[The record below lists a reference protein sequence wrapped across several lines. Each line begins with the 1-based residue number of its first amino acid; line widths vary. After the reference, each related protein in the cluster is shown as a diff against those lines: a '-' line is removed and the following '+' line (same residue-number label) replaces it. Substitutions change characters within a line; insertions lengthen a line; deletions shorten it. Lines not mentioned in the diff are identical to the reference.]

1 MKTETFNNGKTT
13 WNMAFH
19 DQDNAWHVWRDDS
32 GHIGNGMMTSHR
44 TRADALREYKARTR
58 FARTLEGKTS

>member
-13 WNMAFH
+13 WNMAYH

-32 GHIGNGMMTSHR
+32 GHIGNGMSTMWR
-44 TRADALREYKARTR
+44 TRADALEAFNAHTR
-58 FARTLEGKTS
+58 FARTLEGKKS